1 MRGAPILL
9 ARFRSMSTQES
20 LKQTGLICPNCR
32 QPIATVGHIGPT
44 GVTMNCP
51 GCGHRWPARE
61 QPQPLSI
68 RTAAFAAAA
77 PRGRAGIKAA

>member
-1 MRGAPILL
+1 MRGASILPV
-9 ARFRSMSTQES
+9 RFRSMSTPES
-20 LKQTGLICPNCR
+20 PKHTGLICPNCK

-61 QPQPLSI
+61 QPQAVPI
-68 RTAAFAAAA
+68 ETAALAAAA
-77 PRGRAGIKAA
+77 PPGRAVIKAA